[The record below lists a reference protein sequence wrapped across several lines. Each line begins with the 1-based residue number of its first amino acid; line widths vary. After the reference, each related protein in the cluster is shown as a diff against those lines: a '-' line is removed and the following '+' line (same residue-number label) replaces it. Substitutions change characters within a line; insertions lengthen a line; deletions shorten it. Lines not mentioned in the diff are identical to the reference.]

1 MIFNGFVDLS
11 AISILAISLRF
22 KSGHGERFLIVVHTA
37 EQESALYSSHSH
49 HSAHHQDKD
58 GDLFVNA

>member
-37 EQESALYSSHSH
+37 E
-49 HSAHHQDKD
+49 
-58 GDLFVNA
+58 